1 MESLATLLR
10 GVQPHYEPV
19 DLASLLK
26 KLLWDKHLKTRII
39 GSGGSAED
47 ECKTRVE
54 SIRHLKLDP
63 YIKYSCLQKTLTTI
77 LQANGTMPF
86 YLLSV

>member
-39 GSGGSAED
+39 GFGGSALQNMSV
-47 ECKTRVE
+47 KLG
-54 SIRHLKLDP
+54 LKALA
-63 YIKYSCLQKTLTTI
+63 T
-77 LQANGTMPF
+77 
-86 YLLSV
+86 